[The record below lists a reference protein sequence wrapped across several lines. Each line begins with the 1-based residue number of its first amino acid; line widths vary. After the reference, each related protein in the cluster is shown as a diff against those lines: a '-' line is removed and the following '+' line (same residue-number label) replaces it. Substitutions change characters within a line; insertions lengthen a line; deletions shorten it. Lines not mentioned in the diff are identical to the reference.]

1 MQRTML
7 RNESLNNEGALS
19 CSHHDLH
26 LKAHRHIHRKSRQA
40 YSSANKIFTKLPSN
54 QSLRQMRA
62 RKLTHY
68 LWLSLLLSTL
78 WWHRCHNPCFSAPSH
93 AEIVGQRA
101 VKGVYALNLRGIKDV
116 KGLKRIKVGAML
128 PRLLPASI
136 SLWAGAKFSVPNK
149 KSKERFTL
157 KLC

>member
-1 MQRTML
+1 MK
-7 RNESLNNEGALS
+7 ALIMKELYLALTTT
-19 CSHHDLH
+19 CI
-26 LKAHRHIHRKSRQA
+26 LKHTDTFTGKADRHIPPPTRFSP
-40 YSSANKIFTKLPSN
+40 SSPAISHWDKCVLANSHIT
-54 QSLRQMRA
+54 
-62 RKLTHY
+62 Y
-68 LWLSLLLSTL
+68 WLSLLLSTL

-101 VKGVYALNLRGIKDV
+101 VKGVYALSLRGIKDV